1 MFNKKQAQKLLTSYN
16 NKVAWGK
23 QVDQGAA
30 LQEAI
35 DFVFHFRS
43 EEQRADLYAR
53 LMEGWPQYKAGTSRE
68 LFVSSTLQKW
78 DYDILQEGKRRG

>member
-1 MFNKKQAQKLLTSYN
+1 MFNKKQAKQLLSSYN

-23 QVDQGAA
+23 RVDQGAA

-35 DFVFHFRS
+35 DFVFPFRS

-53 LMEGWPQYKAGTSRE
+53 LMEGWPTYKAGTSRE

-78 DYDILQEGKRRG
+78 DYDIIHGGKR